1 MKCLIRPDM
10 SEITKVIQNLTER
23 SLVRIN
29 YIEASFHFCGPKA
42 MDNPTRFVSLPIGK
56 HNGYFC

>member
-1 MKCLIRPDM
+1 M

-29 YIEASFHFCGPKA
+29 YIEASFHFYGPKA